1 MESPPERRTEVP
13 ASRTLPD
20 APGLWILSD
29 PQGKRT
35 VHRIIA
41 QNGELYAKVGRFLPV
56 AVPVA
61 DLPGN
66 WNRAE

>member
-20 APGLWILSD
+20 APGLWILTD

-61 DLPGN
+61 ELPGS
-66 WNRAE
+66 WNRAD

>member
-1 MESPPERRTEVP
+1 
-13 ASRTLPD
+13 LPD

-61 DLPGN
+61 ELPGS
-66 WNRAE
+66 WNRAD